1 MSPVG
6 QVAASGTM
14 TAQSPTASCPQA
26 TLSVLAQECAP
37 TVIPPSVRL
46 VTPGRTLLWLQVTLP
61 SEPTEPT
68 PPPAGQVPETRCWK
82 LEGGRPPRADES
94 AAFDA
99 FDAFDAFGTVPRVDS
114 SICEP
119 VSVSPA
125 RSAPSSDPL
134 ATLPVVTALLASF
147 PVPTAPAL
155 RSPPPIDPAMMF
167 AWSPAGGFPPDT
179 VPGAMSAFELTMK
192 DATAVPPSARKTA
205 IVAITFAWVRFL
217 RIRLST
223 RRLLGA
229 FGR

>member
-14 TAQSPTASCPQA
+14 IAQSPTASCPQP

-46 VTPGRTLLWLQVTLP
+46 VNPGRTLSWLQVTLP

-99 FDAFDAFGTVPRVDS
+99 FGTVPRVDS
-114 SICEP
+114 AICEP
-119 VSVSPA
+119 VSVSAA
-125 RSAPSSDPL
+125 RSAPSSDPSAIL
-134 ATLPVVTALLASF
+134 ALVTALLASF
-147 PVPTAPAL
+147 PV
-155 RSPPPIDPAMMF
+155 
-167 AWSPAGGFPPDT
+167 
-179 VPGAMSAFELTMK
+179 
-192 DATAVPPSARKTA
+192 
-205 IVAITFAWVRFL
+205 
-217 RIRLST
+217 
-223 RRLLGA
+223 
-229 FGR
+229 